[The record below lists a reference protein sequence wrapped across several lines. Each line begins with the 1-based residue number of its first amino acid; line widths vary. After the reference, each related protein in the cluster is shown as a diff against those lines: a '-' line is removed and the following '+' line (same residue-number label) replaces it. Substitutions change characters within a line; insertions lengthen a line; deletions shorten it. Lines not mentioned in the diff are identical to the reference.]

1 MSVETSLITKT
12 NKTPE
17 KLDKNSEYRKEL
29 LTILQSIVQEINGE
43 LGDKLLSAD
52 GAVSRKGYNFSEKDL
67 ADQKQYISKKEDHWI
82 RQKYEIK
89 ANDPVTEEI
98 KLKWEKEQQK
108 RLSELME
115 MAVMVILH
123 KVLKEDYVVC
133 RANKYDDYHG
143 VDNIIVNKHTGT
155 VLCAFDDV
163 KDKSGGYY
171 EWQKEEYATKYGSSN
186 IAYGFT
192 FEAGELVR
200 KEIAE
205 VPKFYLRFDKKQLE
219 NMLKAI
225 DYKNINPANNE
236 ELLVYNFIIESLA
249 SQIDD
254 LKKQGANN
262 QLVTDKLDNFKAL
275 LPNLRD
281 RGKIK

>member
-1 MSVETSLITKT
+1 MTVETSLITRV

-17 KLDKNSEYRKEL
+17 KLDKNAEYRKEL
-29 LTILQSIVQEINGE
+29 LTILQSIVKEINGE
-43 LGDKLLSAD
+43 LGEKLLSAD
-52 GAVSRKGYNFSEKDL
+52 GAVSRKGYNFSGKEL
-67 ADQKQYISKKEDHWI
+67 ADQKEYINKKEDHCI
-82 RQKYEIK
+82 RRKYEIK
-89 ANDPVTEEI
+89 DSELVSEEI
-98 KLKWEKEQQK
+98 KVKWEKEQQK

-143 VDNIIVNKHTGT
+143 VDNIIVNKHNGS

-163 KDKSGGYY
+163 KDKAGGYY
-171 EWQKEEYATKYGSSN
+171 EWQKEEYANKYGSSN
-186 IAYGFT
+186 IAYCFT

-200 KEIAE
+200 KEITN

-219 NMLKAI
+219 NMLKTI
-225 DYKNINPANNE
+225 DYKNINSVNE
-236 ELLVYNFIIESLA
+236 GELLVYNFIIESLA

-254 LKKQGANN
+254 LKKQGVNN
-262 QLVTDKLDNFKAL
+262 QAVINNLNNFEAL
-275 LPNLRD
+275 LPNLRA
-281 RGKIK
+281 RGQAK